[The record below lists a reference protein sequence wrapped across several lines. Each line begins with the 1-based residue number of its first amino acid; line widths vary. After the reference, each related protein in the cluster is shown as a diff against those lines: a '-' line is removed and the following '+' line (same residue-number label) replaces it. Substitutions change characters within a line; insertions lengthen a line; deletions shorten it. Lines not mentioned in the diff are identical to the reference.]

1 MIKNTRYKIVLLAGI
16 FLLPGALAQDINV
29 DFVAT
34 IKGTT
39 CNITLEGTRVTAD
52 GNDQYTLRILNV
64 ALDKIINKMPEAQA
78 DFKLVANCD
87 GNIGKITTSLAGNP
101 SVELPY
107 LISPLTSDNSSTTEY
122 IAMGIKL
129 RNASDTEFIPPDGS
143 KKISWGEGLTKPE
156 LEMTVALRETR
167 PGSGRAGNFKAL
179 ATFNFTYE

>member
-52 GNDQYTLRILNV
+52 GNNQYTLRILNV

-107 LISPLTSDNSSTTEY
+107 LIS
-122 IAMGIKL
+122 
-129 RNASDTEFIPPDGS
+129 
-143 KKISWGEGLTKPE
+143 
-156 LEMTVALRETR
+156 
-167 PGSGRAGNFKAL
+167 
-179 ATFNFTYE
+179 